1 MIDNSKRNREIV
13 ALKDSGMSYSKIG
26 IQFGL
31 SLERIRQI
39 YKKEK
44 IRIDSEKKHLDAI
57 DGKTDYIFM
66 DALLEVCETESLATR
81 ILRCLLRSGII
92 NEIETNHRSLDSYS
106 DETLLSIRNFG
117 PKSLAFARK
126 ANELYKSKA
135 L

>member
-13 ALKDSGMSYSKIG
+13 ALRDSGMSYSKIG
-26 IQFGL
+26 HLFGL
-31 SLERIRQI
+31 STTRIKQL
-39 YKKEK
+39 YDKEK
-44 IRIDSEKKHLDAI
+44 RRIDSEKKHQDAI

-92 NEIETNHRSLDSYS
+92 NEIETNHGSLDSYS

-117 PKSLAFARK
+117 PKSLVFARK

>member
-13 ALKDSGMSYSKIG
+13 ALRDSGMTYSKIG
-26 IQFGL
+26 IKFGL
-31 SLERIRQI
+31 SHIRIKQI
-39 YKKEK
+39 YEKEK
-44 IRIDSEKKHLDAI
+44 KRINSEKKHLDAI
-57 DGKTDYIFM
+57 NGKRDYIFM

-92 NEIETNHRSLDSYS
+92 NEIETNHGSLDSYS
-106 DETLLSIRNFG
+106 DETLLGIRSFG
-117 PKSLAFARK
+117 PKSLIFARK